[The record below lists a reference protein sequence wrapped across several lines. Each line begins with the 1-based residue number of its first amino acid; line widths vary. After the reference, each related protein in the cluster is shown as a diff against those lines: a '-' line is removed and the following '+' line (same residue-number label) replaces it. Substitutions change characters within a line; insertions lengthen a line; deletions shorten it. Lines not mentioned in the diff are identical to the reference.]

1 MTYEAFTTSG
11 GLGTMA
17 ETYEGAVETLD
28 DKSIRYPG
36 HLAGMH
42 LLLEELRFKDTPGE
56 LVQRMRLALPP
67 DEEDWVL
74 VHASAQGH
82 KHGTLQTQAL
92 VMEYRPITIGHQ
104 IRTAIAWTTAASLV
118 AVVELVSQGTLPQR
132 GFVKQEDI
140 PLQAFLRTTTGHLF
154 VTHHPALRAL

>member
-1 MTYEAFTTSG
+1 
-11 GLGTMA
+11 MA

-42 LLLEELRFKDTPGE
+42 LLLEALRFKDTPGE

-118 AVVELVSQGTLPQR
+118 AVVELVARAPAAA
-132 GFVKQEDI
+132 GFCQ
-140 PLQAFLRTTTGHLF
+140 TGS
-154 VTHHPALRAL
+154 HPAAGVPQDDHRPPFCDAPSRPPGALRRHTMI